1 VNKILKSNLSN
12 KIILTFIIITIPFLE
27 FININFHKIDFVV
40 YKQLF
45 IYFVIVSFG
54 LYTVIF
60 SSYFFSKNAIKTK
73 ILSLTLSFSFWI
85 LFKYELLR
93 SLFIFINDFERKYYF
108 LQSLSAFIL
117 LALIIFIFF
126 IFIKKSEKNQI
137 FLKFFYYFMIIQLII
152 NVLSICL
159 SINKNYFFS
168 YKENEYSLSE
178 ENFFSLKEIQT
189 IKKNKTNRNIYFI
202 IMDGMTS
209 LEQYEKVLKKN
220 EIFSD
225 KDKNI
230 IDKSKVF
237 FKDKNFRYIENSFS
251 TFRDTHHTIGSIL
264 NLSPLNI
271 SHLDKTSIKY
281 QSMLYP
287 SVLSKNNFE
296 IKNYPNLIRNLYKIN
311 YTFKWVGYKLDCR
324 FVNPDLCYK
333 VEHKQYQRKKIL
345 INYYIL
351 KSFLINTPVLDAY
364 SFFRTNLNF
373 RVNLPDRDKVENNK
387 FSDLNSKSEVL
398 SKFIKNIH
406 KFKNPDKS
414 YFYLIHNL
422 LPIDPFIFTED
433 CEKKDHIDETN
444 IKLIANNYN
453 QNYRCA
459 LKKIKEFI
467 EFINSYD
474 PSAIII
480 FQADH
485 GLKKN
490 NEKIIDKHRIFNL
503 IKVPK
508 TCKKYLS
515 NEIDS
520 VNAAR
525 LAISCATNSKVK
537 LLKRNIYSE

>member
-1 VNKILKSNLSN
+1 MNKILKSNLSN
-12 KIILTFIIITIPFLE
+12 KIILTFIIIIIPFLE

-117 LALIIFIFF
+117 LALIIFIFY

-264 NLSPLNI
+264 HLNPLNI

-281 QSMLYP
+281 QVMLYP

-324 FVNPDLCYK
+324 FVNPDLCYE

-422 LPIDPFIFTED
+422 LPTDPFIFTED

-485 GLKKN
+485 GLKIN
-490 NEKIIDKHRIFNL
+490 NEKTIDKHRIFNL

>member
-1 VNKILKSNLSN
+1 MNKILKSNLSN

-117 LALIIFIFF
+117 LALIIFIFY

-264 NLSPLNI
+264 HLNPLNI

-281 QSMLYP
+281 QVMLYP

-324 FVNPDLCYK
+324 FVNPDLCYE

-364 SFFRTNLNF
+364 SFLRKNLNF

-422 LPIDPFIFTED
+422 LPTDPFIFTED

>member
-1 VNKILKSNLSN
+1 MNKILKSNLSN

-117 LALIIFIFF
+117 LALIIFIFY

-264 NLSPLNI
+264 HLNPLNI

-281 QSMLYP
+281 QVMLYP

-324 FVNPDLCYK
+324 FVNPDLCYE

-364 SFFRTNLNF
+364 SFLRKNLNF

-387 FSDLNSKSEVL
+387 FTDLNSKNEVL

-422 LPIDPFIFTED
+422 LPTDPFIFTED

-467 EFINSYD
+467 EFVNSYD

-485 GLKKN
+485 GLKIN
-490 NEKIIDKHRIFNL
+490 NEKTIDKHRIFNL

>member
-1 VNKILKSNLSN
+1 MNKILKSNLSN
-12 KIILTFIIITIPFLE
+12 KIILTFIIIIIPFLE

-117 LALIIFIFF
+117 LVLIIFIFF
-126 IFIKKSEKNQI
+126 IFLKKSEKNQI

-168 YKENEYSLSE
+168 NKENEYSLSE
-178 ENFFSLKEIQT
+178 EKFFSLKEIQA

-237 FKDKNFRYIENSFS
+237 FKNKNFRYIENSFS

-271 SHLDKTSIKY
+271 SHLNKTSIKY

-287 SVLSKNNFE
+287 SVLSKSNFE

-324 FVNPDLCYK
+324 FVNPDLCYE

-364 SFFRTNLNF
+364 SFFRKNLNF

-387 FSDLNSKSEVL
+387 FTDLNSKNEVL
-398 SKFIKNIH
+398 SIFIKNIH

-433 CEKKDHIDETN
+433 CEKKDHTDETN

-467 EFINSYD
+467 EFVNSYD

-485 GLKKN
+485 GLKIN
-490 NEKIIDKHRIFNL
+490 NENIIDKHRIFNL

-515 NEIDS
+515 SEIDS